1 MSVGYSPKLPLKE
14 SQSGATFGLNESL
27 REAIQ
32 QNVKMLVLTSPGER
46 IMDVS
51 FGAGLRRF
59 FFRPM
64 TEATYSEI
72 ATAIREQFTRYMP
85 FLKFSGVQFA
95 TKEEDQNLDHNQM
108 RVKVFYIIP
117 AIGQSD
123 SVDFIEF
130 SAS

>member
-14 SQSGATFGLNESL
+14 AESGAVFGLNESL

-46 IMDVS
+46 IMDVN

-64 TEATYSEI
+64 TEATFSEI
-72 ATAIREQFTRYMP
+72 ATVLREQFTAYMP

-95 TKEEDQNLDHNQM
+95 TKEEDQSLDYNQV

>member
-1 MSVGYSPKLPLKE
+1 
-14 SQSGATFGLNESL
+14 
-27 REAIQ
+27 
-32 QNVKMLVLTSPGER
+32 
-46 IMDVS
+46 
-51 FGAGLRRF
+51 
-59 FFRPM
+59 M
-64 TEATYSEI
+64 TEATFSEI
-72 ATAIREQFTRYMP
+72 ATVLREQFTAYMP

-95 TKEEDQNLDHNQM
+95 TKEEDQSLDYNQV